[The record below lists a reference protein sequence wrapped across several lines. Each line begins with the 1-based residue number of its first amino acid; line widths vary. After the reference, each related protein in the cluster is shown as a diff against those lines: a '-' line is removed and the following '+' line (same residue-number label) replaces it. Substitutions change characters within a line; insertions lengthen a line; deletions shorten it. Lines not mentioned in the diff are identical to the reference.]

1 MRVGRCGLEGSR
13 GGKWGERWMK
23 VRRGGLDGGG
33 GGRAVRW
40 WIKAVEVR
48 GCARLG
54 AILNWS

>member
-1 MRVGRCGLEGSR
+1 MKVLSGGLE
-13 GGKWGERWMK
+13 
-23 VRRGGLDGGG
+23 GGG

-54 AILNWS
+54 AMLG